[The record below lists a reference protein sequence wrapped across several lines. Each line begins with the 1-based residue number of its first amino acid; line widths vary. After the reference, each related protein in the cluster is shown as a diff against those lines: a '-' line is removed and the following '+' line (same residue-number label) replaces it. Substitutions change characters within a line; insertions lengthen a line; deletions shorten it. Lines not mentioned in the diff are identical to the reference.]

1 LITVT
6 EEFYKWI
13 KCNEREYEH
22 VLTDELKIQAFKM
35 ILEKKISLNTINT
48 IVKIFKCN
56 THLDCMEE
64 LIRESIKQKK
74 FKEAN
79 YKYFTIKILLKHVSS
94 I

>member
-13 KCNEREYEH
+13 KYNESEYEH
-22 VLTDELKIQAFKM
+22 VLTEELKIQAFKM
-35 ILEKKISLNTINT
+35 VLEKKISLNTINT

-74 FKEAN
+74 FKEVIIIII
-79 YKYFTIKILLKHVSS
+79 Y
-94 I
+94 

>member
-1 LITVT
+1 MILNYLVYYIKTILSITVT

-13 KCNEREYEH
+13 KCHESEYEH
-22 VLTDELKIQAFKM
+22 FLTDELKIRAFKM
-35 ILEKKISLNTINT
+35 VLEKKISLNTINT

-64 LIRESIKQKK
+64 LIRESIKQKR

-79 YKYFTIKILLKHVSS
+79 Y
-94 I
+94 